1 MPTGKAQGQVE
12 HPAEHAHGR
21 ILWLAFI
28 VVAVGSFLGPLSGS
42 IVNVALPAIAGDFS
56 TDLQSVKW
64 VVLVYLA
71 GSTMLL
77 PLAGKL
83 GRWLGEEQLY
93 FSGFSIFAAA
103 AVLCAVSPDR
113 AGLGWLIAVRLVQS
127 VGAACLFAVSLA
139 LLTRYVPAERRSMAF
154 GVIGSVVSLALIA
167 GPPLGVIISDTIGWR
182 WVFWVQV
189 PVAILGAIL
198 GALLIR
204 PALRNDREL
213 FPWFS
218 SVTWCIAICGLTL
231 VGEAFSK
238 GLWFDHIMLTGAV
251 TIVAALGF
259 VLTEYRG
266 PRLFNYML
274 FTHPAFWRGA
284 IGGVLVNVSIIA
296 LFLLAPFYLDDF
308 LKLGTA
314 QRGLLFAISPLC
326 TVFVG
331 PTAGALADRRGF
343 RLLILA
349 GLAMLSVSF
358 ALLSWAV
365 TSHSLVLLGLGFA
378 AVGIGSGIFS
388 GPNYS
393 AMMGSVHAAERSI
406 ASSMCSLTRSLGFLI
421 GISMAS
427 LWFGMFLVQIGG
439 HKLMLAARQEQLAS
453 AVNLHQFSYA
463 FGRELMIC
471 AGLCL
476 LALIFSLGFPNRVH
490 TPNGD

>member
-1 MPTGKAQGQVE
+1 MPSGKAQQRIE
-12 HPAEHAHGR
+12 HPAEHTHR
-21 ILWLAFI
+21 RVLWLAFI

-83 GRWLGEEQLY
+83 GRQFGEERLY

-103 AVLCAVSPDR
+103 TVLCALSPDR
-113 AGLGWLIAVRLVQS
+113 IGLGWLIAARLALS

-139 LLTRYVPAERRSMAF
+139 LLTRYVPAERRTMAF

-189 PVAILGAIL
+189 PVALLGAIL
-198 GALLIR
+198 AASLLR
-204 PALRNDREL
+204 PALRNDREP
-213 FPWFS
+213 FPWLS
-218 SVTWCIAICGLTL
+218 SVSWCIAVCGLTL

-238 GLWFDHIMLTGAV
+238 GLWLDHVMLTGAI
-251 TIVAALGF
+251 TIAATLGF
-259 VLTEYRG
+259 VLTEYLG

-274 FTHPAFWRGA
+274 FSHPAFWRGA
-284 IGGVLVNVSIIA
+284 IGGVLVNVCIIA
-296 LFLLAPFYLDDF
+296 LFLLAPFYLDDY

-314 QRGLLFAISPLC
+314 QRGLLFAISPVC

-343 RLLILA
+343 RLLILT
-349 GLAMLSVSF
+349 GLALLSVSF

-365 TSHSLVLLGLGFA
+365 ITHSLVLLGLGFA
-378 AVGIGSGIFS
+378 AVGTGSGVFS

-393 AMMGSVHAAERSI
+393 AMMGSVRTAERSI

-421 GISMAS
+421 GISSAS
-427 LWFGMFLVQIGG
+427 LWFGMYLARIGG
-439 HKLMLAARQEQLAS
+439 HKLMLAARQEQLATV
-453 AVNLHQFSYA
+453 VNLRQFSYA
-463 FGRELMIC
+463 FSHELMIC

-476 LALIFSLGFPNRVH
+476 LALAFSLGFPNRVQ
-490 TPNGD
+490 TPNSD